1 MQISDCFLCRKIL
14 HIEVNHHASECMFL
28 TLLTLFLTVWSVSCL
43 LELGVHYAEFYSRF
57 NLGVCLTKYDVS
69 QGVHEM
75 IVKHLG
81 CVFIFELIVV
91 LLFFQGHVN
100 TSIVRESCGFL
111 GFSILRPFN
120 YEFRESVYYPLVE
133 LFGLV
138 VFLYCFLSLNVVL
151 LQLAVYAKALG
162 NLAKNF
168 NLRMAYV
175 FGLISERYEDGRT
188 KQIRKVIPFK
198 KLFAEHQIVTSL
210 VRNISQVNAIVFG
223 AFLFTMVCEI
233 VLNMWLFFDI
243 FLAEHRPDLEEVSI
257 VRTGGIE
264 LAVPL
269 RLQKNV
275 GETMMKAFVI
285 FAITWLTYWIFG
297 GIMHSCGDAV
307 RRGFLFQANSCSL
320 K

>member
-1 MQISDCFLCRKIL
+1 MKLEFNSHFQ
-14 HIEVNHHASECMFL
+14 ECMFL
-28 TLLTLFLTVWSVSCL
+28 MLLTFFLTVYTVSSL
-43 LELGVHYAEFYSRF
+43 LELGANFSEFYSRF
-57 NLGVCLTKYDVS
+57 NLGVCLVKYDVS
-69 QGVHEM
+69 EGIHEM
-75 IVKHLG
+75 IVKHLA
-81 CVFIFELIVV
+81 CVIVFELIVV
-91 LLFFQGHVN
+91 LLFFQGYVN
-100 TSIVRESCGFL
+100 SSIVRESCGFL
-111 GFSILRPFN
+111 GVSILRPFN
-120 YEFRESVYYPLVE
+120 FEFRESVYYPLVE
-133 LFGLV
+133 LLGLI

-151 LQLAVYAKALG
+151 LQLAVLAKALG
-162 NLAKNF
+162 NMAKKF
-168 NLRMAYV
+168 NLRMAFA
-175 FGLISERYEDGRT
+175 FGSLSQTSHDGRL
-188 KQIRKVIPFK
+188 KQIKKVIPFQ

-233 VLNMWLFFDI
+233 VLDMWLFFDI

-297 GIMHSCGDAV
+297 GILHAAGDAV
-307 RRGFLFQANSCSL
+307 SQGF
-320 K
+320 